1 MFTKKDN
8 SLAQSR
14 TWREKKAILVI
25 SSTCLLV
32 NTFAFAG
39 NWNVPIAAQDLKNP
53 TTSTKESRVI
63 GQKIYE
69 EHCINCHGKVGLGDG
84 EEQTVEYSLQSVLL
98 TLVEPG
104 NTPISD
110 GELYWKITHG
120 VAKMPSFA
128 GVLTD
133 EERWIMVNHLRHL
146 PKEPK

>member
-1 MFTKKDN
+1 MIIRTSITFVQLKSALPKRFYLGAFT
-8 SLAQSR
+8 
-14 TWREKKAILVI
+14 ILLSI
-25 SSTCLLV
+25 SGLT
-32 NTFAFAG
+32 FAG
-39 NWNVPIAAQDLKNP
+39 NWNVPVAAQDLKNP
-53 TTSTKESRVI
+53 TTADTKNLAI
-63 GQKIYE
+63 AQKIYNKE
-69 EHCINCHGKVGLGDG
+69 CISCHGPEGLGDG

-133 EERWIMVNHLRHL
+133 LERWYMVNHLRAL
-146 PKEPK
+146 PAAP